1 MSRRPIAWIGCMAMS
16 AAAIAIVIA
25 MALARARADD
35 ASDTNTSVLV
45 TLAKLQQGSLPQV
58 VIGYGTVEPSAAGHE
73 TVMAPVAAVVAAVD
87 VRLGEEVAAGAPL
100 IRLAP
105 SPATAAS
112 YTQAKSALAVAEHL
126 VASTRKL
133 SSEHLATVQQL
144 ADAEKSESD
153 ARSALQ
159 ALEAVGAGGPHVIR
173 APFRATVTAV
183 STTPGSIVAEG
194 ASLLDLAA
202 PQSLVLNVGVVPAQA
217 AAIHAGDG
225 AAVEVIGGGRPV
237 TAKVMLRGA
246 VAEADT
252 GLVPVEI
259 ALPPGGFLPGEMAQA
274 AITTGESRGYVV
286 PHEAILADD
295 SGNPYVV
302 QAVNGVA
309 HKIQVRVLDAHGDQ
323 DVISGA
329 LDARAPLV
337 LSGNYQLD
345 DGMKV
350 RLADTPQTQGTAAG
364 DQ

>member
-1 MSRRPIAWIGCMAMS
+1 MSRRSIAWIGCIALTVT
-16 AAAIAIVIA
+16 AIAPVHA
-25 MALARARADD
+25 DADD
-35 ASDTNTSVLV
+35 APDTNTSVLV
-45 TLAKLQQGSLPQV
+45 TLTKLQQGSLPHV

-112 YTQAKSALAVAEHL
+112 FTQAKSALAVAEHL
-126 VASTRKL
+126 VASTRNL
-133 SSEHLATVQQL
+133 SAEHLATVQQL

-159 ALEAVGAGGPHVIR
+159 ALQAVGAGGPHVIR

-183 STTPGSIVAEG
+183 SATPGALVAEG

-202 PQSLVLNVGVVPAQA
+202 PQNLVLNVGVVPAQA
-217 AAIHAGDG
+217 AAIHANDP
-225 AAVEVIGGGRPV
+225 AAVQVIGGGRLV
-237 TAKVMLRGA
+237 AAKVLACGA

-252 GLVPVEI
+252 GLVPVTI
-259 ALPPGGFLPGEMAQA
+259 SLPPGGFLPGEMAQA
-274 AITTGESRGYVV
+274 AITTSESRGYVV

-295 SGNPYVV
+295 SGQPYVV

-309 HKIQVRVLDAHGDQ
+309 HKVHVQVLDAHGDQ
-323 DVISGA
+323 DVISGP
-329 LDARAPLV
+329 LDARSPLV

-350 RLADTPQTQGTAAG
+350 RLADTPQAQSSPAG
-364 DQ
+364 K

>member
-1 MSRRPIAWIGCMAMS
+1 MSRTIVW
-16 AAAIAIVIA
+16 AASLGSGA
-25 MALARARADD
+25 ALALLLALPLARADD
-35 ASDTNTSVLV
+35 APDSSSSVLV
-45 TLAKLQQGSLPQV
+45 TLTKLKEGSLPHV
-58 VIGYGTVEPSAAGHE
+58 VVGYGTVEPSAAGHE
-73 TVMAPVAAVVAAVD
+73 TVMAPVAAVVAGID
-87 VRLGEEVAAGAPL
+87 VRLGEEVAAGVPL

-112 YTQAKSALAVAEHL
+112 YSQAKSALSVAERL

-133 SSEHLATVQQL
+133 AAGHLATAQQL

-153 ARSALQ
+153 ARSTLQ
-159 ALEAVGAGGPHVIR
+159 ALDAVGAGGPHVIR
-173 APFRATVTAV
+173 APFRAIVTAV

-194 ASLLDLAA
+194 AALLDLAA
-202 PQSLVLNVGVVPAQA
+202 PQNLVLNVGVVPAQA
-217 AAIHAGDG
+217 AAIQANDT
-225 AAVEVIGGGRPV
+225 ATVQLIGTSKPV

-259 ALPPGGFLPGEMAQA
+259 ALPPGGFLPGEMARA
-274 AITTGESRGYVV
+274 SITTGEMRGYVV
-286 PHEAILADD
+286 PHAAILVND
-295 SGNPYVV
+295 SGEPYVV

-309 HKIQVRVLDAHGDQ
+309 HKVPVQVLVARGDQ

-350 RLADTPQTQGTAAG
+350 RLGNTAQAPGPAG
-364 DQ
+364 Q

>member
-1 MSRRPIAWIGCMAMS
+1 MSRGSSAWIGCIALIVTAIAP
-16 AAAIAIVIA
+16 AAAG
-25 MALARARADD
+25 ADD
-35 ASDTNTSVLV
+35 APDTNSSVLV
-45 TLAKLQQGSLPQV
+45 TLTKLQQGSLPHV
-58 VIGYGTVEPSAAGHE
+58 VIGYGTVEPSAAGHK

-133 SSEHLATVQQL
+133 SAEHLATVQQL

-159 ALEAVGAGGPHVIR
+159 ALEAVGAGGPHLIR

-183 STTPGSIVAEG
+183 SATPGAIVAEG

-202 PQSLVLNVGVVPAQA
+202 PQKLVLNVGVVPAQA
-217 AAIHAGDG
+217 AAIHANDT
-225 AAVEVIGGGRPV
+225 AAVEVIGGGRSIAARV
-237 TAKVMLRGA
+237 VLCGA

-252 GLVPVEI
+252 GLVPVAI
-259 ALPPGGFLPGEMAQA
+259 GLPPGGFLPGEMARA

-286 PHEAILADD
+286 PHGAILADD
-295 SGNPYVV
+295 SGKPYVV

-309 HKIQVRVLDAHGDQ
+309 HTVHVQVLDAHGNQ

-329 LDARAPLV
+329 LDARSPLV

-350 RLADTPQTQGTAAG
+350 RLANTPQAQGAPAG
-364 DQ
+364 K

>member
-1 MSRRPIAWIGCMAMS
+1 MSRRSIAWVTCLGIS
-16 AAAIAIVIA
+16 AAIALPLV
-25 MALARARADD
+25 LARADD
-35 ASDTNTSVLV
+35 APDANTSVLV
-45 TLAKLQQGSLPQV
+45 TLTRLKEGSLPHV
-58 VIGYGTVEPSAAGHE
+58 VTGYGTVEPSAAGHKI
-73 TVMAPVAAVVAAVD
+73 VMAPASAVVAEVD
-87 VRLGEEVAAGAPL
+87 VRLGEEVPAGAPL

-112 YTQAKSALAVAEHL
+112 YTQAKSALSVAERL

-133 SSEHLATVQQL
+133 LLVHLATVQQL

-159 ALEAVGAGGPHVIR
+159 ALQAVGADGLHVFR

-183 STTPGSIVAEG
+183 PTIPGSIVAEG
-194 ASLLDLAA
+194 AALLDLAA

-217 AAIHAGDG
+217 AAIHANDA
-225 AAVEVIGGGRPV
+225 AAVQVIGGSRSV
-237 TAKVMLRGA
+237 AAKVLLRGA

-259 ALPPGGFLPGEMAQA
+259 SLPPGSFLPGEMARA
-274 AITTGESRGYVV
+274 AITTAEVRGYVV
-286 PHEAILADD
+286 PHEAILVND
-295 SGNPYVV
+295 SGDSYVV
-302 QAVNGVA
+302 QAVDGIA
-309 HKIQVRVLDAHGDQ
+309 HKVKVRVLDAQGDR

-350 RLADTPQTQGTAAG
+350 RLTATPPAQGAVTG
-364 DQ
+364 K